1 MDNKKMSLLEE
12 LKWRGLVYDIINEE
26 ELAKRLEEK
35 PITLYC
41 GFDPTA
47 DSLHIGS
54 LLPIVTLLRFKK
66 AGHRIVALVG
76 GGTGLI
82 GDPSGKRSERT
93 MNEVETVHNWVEL
106 FKKQF
111 SKFIEFDNKTAFCI
125 NNYDWLG
132 SMKAIEMWRNYG
144 KHFSINIMLQKDS
157 VKSRLENGLTY
168 LEFSY
173 MIMQSIDFLK
183 MYQDKDL
190 KCEMQIG
197 GQDQWGNITAGM
209 DLIRKVE
216 GSEAKVF
223 GLTMPLITK
232 SDGTKF
238 GKTESGAVWLDEN
251 KTSPY
256 EMYQFFINT
265 ADADAIRFLKYY
277 TFLSKEE
284 IEKIEEEFNKA
295 PHERL
300 AQKVLAQE
308 VVTLC
313 HGKDAYIQAKKV
325 SEALFSGNLASLNA
339 KEIGIG
345 FKDVPSIEVAEDMN
359 LIDLL
364 VEVKAAASKREAREF
379 IKNGAVSLNGR
390 VEKSLEFMV
399 SKKDAIEEKFT
410 VLRRGKKN
418 YYLIKHI

>member
-1 MDNKKMSLLEE
+1 MNLLED
-12 LKWRGLVYDIINEE
+12 LKWRGLVYDVINEE
-26 ELAKRLEEK
+26 ELEKRLEEK

-54 LLPIVTLLRFKK
+54 LLPIVTLLRFQK

-82 GDPSGKRSERT
+82 GDPSGKRSERS
-93 MNEVETVHNWVEL
+93 MNEVEVVQGWVEL

-111 SKFIEFDNKTAFCI
+111 SRFIEFDNKTAFCI
-125 NNYDWLG
+125 DNYEWLG
-132 SMKAIEMWRNYG
+132 SMSALEMWRNYG
-144 KHFSINIMLQKDS
+144 KHFSVNVMLQKDS

-209 DLIRKVE
+209 DLIRRVE

-232 SDGTKF
+232 SDGSKF
-238 GKTESGAVWLDEN
+238 GKTESGAVWLDEE
-251 KTSPY
+251 KTTPY
-256 EMYQFFINT
+256 EMYQFFYNT
-265 ADADAIRFLKYY
+265 ADLDAIKFLKYY
-277 TFLSKEE
+277 TFLDKEE

-295 PHERL
+295 PHKRL
-300 AQKVLAQE
+300 AQKVLAEE

-313 HGKDAYIQAKKV
+313 HGKDAFIQAKKV
-325 SEALFSGNLASLNA
+325 SEALFSGEIASLNA
-339 KEIGIG
+339 SDINVG
-345 FKDVPSIEVAEDMN
+345 FKDVPSIEVTEDIN

-364 VEVKAAASKREAREF
+364 VEVKAASSKREAREF
-379 IKNGAVSLNGR
+379 IKNGAVSING
-390 VEKSLEFMV
+390 VVQKEFEFLV
-399 SKKDAIEEKFT
+399 TKRAAIEEKFS
-410 VLRRGKKN
+410 VIRRGKKN
-418 YYLIKHI
+418 YYLVKHI

>member
-1 MDNKKMSLLEE
+1 MTLLEE

-26 ELAKRLEEK
+26 ELAKRLEEG

-54 LLPIVTLLRFKK
+54 LLPIVTLLRFQK
-66 AGHRIVALVG
+66 AGHRIIALAG

-82 GDPSGKRSERT
+82 GDPSGKTTARGL
-93 MNEVETVHNWVEL
+93 NDFEVVRKWTEL

-111 SKFIEFDNKTAFCI
+111 SRFINFDNKTAFFVD
-125 NNYDWLG
+125 NYEWLG
-132 SMKAIEMWRNYG
+132 SMRAIDMWRNYG
-144 KHFSINIMLQKDS
+144 RYFSVNVMLAKES
-157 VKSRLENGLTY
+157 VKSRLEDGLTY

-183 MYQDKDL
+183 MFQDPTL

-209 DLIRKVE
+209 DLIKKIEGNHVKVY
-216 GSEAKVF
+216 
-223 GLTMPLITK
+223 GLTIPLITK

-238 GKTESGAVWLDEN
+238 GKTESGAVWLDPE
-251 KTSPY
+251 KTTPY

-265 ADADAIRFLKYY
+265 ADADVIKFLKYY

-284 IEKIEEEFNKA
+284 IENIEQEFQKA

-300 AQKVLAQE
+300 AQKILAEE

-313 HGKDAYIQAKKV
+313 HGKEAFIQAKKI
-325 SEALFSGNLASLNA
+325 SEALFSGDIKGLNVSDI
-339 KEIGIG
+339 EQG
-345 FKDVPSIEVAEDMN
+345 FKDVPSTELKEDMN
-359 LIDLL
+359 IVDLL
-364 VEVKAAASKREAREF
+364 VLCKAASSKREARQF
-379 IKNGAVSLNGR
+379 VTNNAVLVNGDVVNDLDH
-390 VEKSLEFMV
+390 VIT
-399 SKKDAIEEKFT
+399 KDKAIEGKFT
-410 VLRRGKKN
+410 IIRRGKKN
-418 YYLIKHI
+418 YYLIKH